1 VGLPGRAINN
11 SFLEDVS
18 RGVRKPFKCSWKCLK
33 TCQLKKAPYCIA
45 SALTNAKKGN
55 LLEGF
60 SFAGVNA
67 YLSEK
72 ISSVR
77 EVIASLIEEYDR
89 SLVENQLAFRPV

>member
-11 SFLEDVS
+11 SFLEDV
-18 RGVRKPFKCSWKCLK
+18 RQGIRKPFRCSWKCLK

-45 SALTNAKKGN
+45 SALTNAKQGN

-72 ISSVR
+72 VSSVR
-77 EVIASLIEEYDR
+77 EVISSLLEEYER
-89 SLVENQLAFRPV
+89 SLLENRLAFKPI